1 MRPVRLRRN
10 PRGDVSDLSETGTLR
25 SETQSFALLGMVSR
39 LGQGGSV
46 LLAAV
51 LLDPA
56 QFGQLGVLIGAQVL
70 TMMLAAQ
77 WFEPAILRV
86 GSTSDNRTGAISIS
100 LARSIRALQ
109 ARGSL
114 AAALVAF
121 VLTWFAAA
129 ALDISANLLLLAT
142 LAAVVRSF
150 ALFLPTAM
158 FRACGDVGSLQ
169 TLLAT
174 CWGLAFLFR
183 VGGSAVLPSSPL
195 GFVVGDLAAALIFGF
210 VAFRRVLN
218 APQRPTAQEERIAV
232 GWRDV
237 ALVPHF
243 VAIWA
248 LGYADRFFLVGEID
262 GDLLGHYEISY
273 QLGALIG
280 FVALELSRAA
290 MAQYALAAN
299 DGAVSLRPRL
309 RRAENSFLLLV
320 AGAAAVVSGV
330 AALTWN
336 GLPFLSDYGD
346 YAGILGIVAA
356 AQIPLALYSL
366 AAIRIANV
374 TGDTQRLWLASVG
387 GAAAGLF
394 LLAQVV
400 PTGDLSLV
408 AASSVVGFGVT
419 MTIALV
425 LDRSEAAS
433 RKSVH
438 GFFVA
443 AFAGLLVFANAS
455 LHDSGSAMTVLV
467 VLGLVMVVR
476 GLHRWITL
484 DRVDKTLDL
493 VDITNS

>member
-1 MRPVRLRRN
+1 
-10 PRGDVSDLSETGTLR
+10 
-25 SETQSFALLGMVSR
+25 
-39 LGQGGSV
+39 
-46 LLAAV
+46 
-51 LLDPA
+51 
-56 QFGQLGVLIGAQVL
+56 
-70 TMMLAAQ
+70 
-77 WFEPAILRV
+77 
-86 GSTSDNRTGAISIS
+86 
-100 LARSIRALQ
+100 
-109 ARGSL
+109 
-114 AAALVAF
+114 
-121 VLTWFAAA
+121 
-129 ALDISANLLLLAT
+129 
-142 LAAVVRSF
+142 
-150 ALFLPTAM
+150 
-158 FRACGDVGSLQ
+158 
-169 TLLAT
+169 
-174 CWGLAFLFR
+174 
-183 VGGSAVLPSSPL
+183 
-195 GFVVGDLAAALIFGF
+195 
-210 VAFRRVLN
+210 
-218 APQRPTAQEERIAV
+218 
-232 GWRDV
+232 
-237 ALVPHF
+237 
-243 VAIWA
+243 
-248 LGYADRFFLVGEID
+248 
-262 GDLLGHYEISY
+262 
-273 QLGALIG
+273 
-280 FVALELSRAA
+280 